1 MRLFR
6 LSCLL
11 FCLLIYRPIIG
22 RSIPLDTLLTRW
34 YDKASSLMA
43 NGAYDSAQYYFDRA
57 FSTKGV
63 KKSPVYP
70 ILLNE
75 QATLLVYRGD
85 LPAAL
90 ETKKKVLPYLP
101 QVKNLETHVSVY
113 NDLGILYHRH
123 NMQDSAIYYYNKA
136 LDAAVKYGD
145 ASWLANLSLNLG
157 VFHFN
162 LKHYPEA
169 EKFIDQALQYVQ
181 QTNDTLTTFNI
192 WQVRAGIKAQINK
205 TEEAGFS
212 SRKAWQIASSPREN
226 PEWQLRCISSL
237 YRYFQRTHQN
247 DSIAYYIQK
256 GNELLKKVSIHSI
269 PAIGFIQVRSTAYYE
284 NRQYAKALK
293 DLIYLNT
300 TPSGTEKKSLF
311 EKMAVCYQQTGQ
323 PEKAFLYMDSARMWT
338 DSLAKEQLTQQIAEF
353 NVKYQ
358 TQEKELKIAQLQHKV
373 LQSKMHLLTISI
385 ILVLLLI
392 GIVLII
398 LTQRQKRKI
407 AERKLQQI
415 EQEKKLESA
424 KRFIDGLE
432 EECKYFAKELHDG
445 IANDLLALQMKTE
458 MEGHKELSASV
469 GELRK
474 NVRTISHK
482 LMPPVFDHV
491 GLNEI
496 IRQMAENLS
505 DSFKVTVNYT
515 ENADMADR
523 ICTLP
528 PEKAHNVYRIVQE
541 ITMNILQHSQATQIH
556 ITFFYLTDKGNYKLS
571 IADNGSTPPAENPS
585 SLSIKGIGL
594 QTIADRIKII
604 HGSTRQY
611 RDEEHHENIF
621 ELSFNPHE

>member
-1 MRLFR
+1 MRVFR

-11 FCLLIYRPIIG
+11 FCLLIYCPMNC

-34 YDKASSLMA
+34 YDKAASLMA
-43 NGAYDSAQYYFDRA
+43 DGAYDSAQYYFDRA
-57 FSTKGV
+57 FATKGA
-63 KKSPVYP
+63 KESPVYP

-75 QATLLVYRGD
+75 QATLLVYRGN

-101 QVKNLETHVSVY
+101 RVKNLETHVSVY

-169 EKFIDQALQYVQ
+169 EKFIDQALQYVR

-212 SRKAWQIASSPREN
+212 ARKAWQIASSPQEN

-247 DSIAYYIQK
+247 DSITYYIQK

-284 NRQYAKALK
+284 SRQYAKALK

-358 TQEKELKIAQLQHKV
+358 TQEKELIAQLQHKV
-373 LQSKMHLLTISI
+373 LRSKMHLLTICI
-385 ILVLLLI
+385 ILVLLLM

-398 LTQRQKRKI
+398 LTQRQKRKM

>member
-1 MRLFR
+1 MRVFR

-11 FCLLIYRPIIG
+11 FCLLIYCPMTC

-34 YDKASSLMA
+34 YDKAASLMA
-43 NGAYDSAQYYFDRA
+43 DGAYDSAQYYFDRA
-57 FSTKGV
+57 FATKGA
-63 KKSPVYP
+63 KESPVYP

-75 QATLLVYRGD
+75 QATLLVYRGN

-212 SRKAWQIASSPREN
+212 ARKAWQIASSPQEN

-247 DSIAYYIQK
+247 DSITYYIQK

-284 NRQYAKALK
+284 SRQYAKALK

-311 EKMAVCYQQTGQ
+311 EKMAVCYQHTGQ

-338 DSLAKEQLTQQIAEF
+338 DSLAKEQLTKQIAEF

-358 TQEKELKIAQLQHKV
+358 TQEKELEIAQLQHKV
-373 LQSKMHLLTISI
+373 LRSKMHLPTICI
-385 ILVLLLI
+385 ILVLLLM

-398 LTQRQKRKI
+398 LTQRQKRKM

-491 GLNEI
+491 GLDDLLE
-496 IRQMAENLS
+496 QMTRNLAE
-505 DSFKVTVNYT
+505 SFKVTISYT
-515 ENADMADR
+515 TDGHLQTETHAL
-523 ICTLP
+523 LP
-528 PEKAHNVYRIVQE
+528 DIAHNVYRIVQE
-541 ITMNILQHSQATQIH
+541 ITMNILQHAQATEIH
-556 ITFFYLTDKGNYKLS
+556 VGFSWLADTKNYLLTIT
-571 IADNGSTPPAENPS
+571 DNGQQATAPLPATG
-585 SLSIKGIGL
+585 IRGIGL
-594 QTIADRIKII
+594 HTIADRVKII

-611 RDEEHHENIF
+611 RDDDKHENIF
-621 ELSFNPHE
+621 ELTFQPK